1 MKKFVPFING
11 VALCSDHLAKA
22 NLLHEY
28 INSTNKKNFCKGNH
42 VNKNNI
48 KRAVLIRDQLQ
59 DYLIQIINDR
69 KKKSFGTNFHE
80 VK

>member
-1 MKKFVPFING
+1 MPFING

-28 INSTNKKNFCKGNH
+28 MNSTNKKNFCKGNF

-48 KRAVLIRDQLQ
+48 KRAVLIREQLQ
-59 DYLIQIINDR
+59 DYLVQIINQR
-69 KKKSFGTNFHE
+69 KKRSFGTGFAD